1 MVQTFS
7 ILFSLLESTFLHAF
21 LPPRLSLASEIKL
34 AFSSLLLSYH
44 SKKAPQLD
52 TYKNRIQLTRLEALQ
67 RVPTCSLSGGGL
79 SMAGEISKLGKGPG
93 Q

>member
-1 MVQTFS
+1 MIQTFS
-7 ILFSLLESTFLHAF
+7 ILFSLLESTFLHA
-21 LPPRLSLASEIKL
+21 LLQPRLSLASEIKL
-34 AFSSLLLSYH
+34 LAFSSLLSYH

-52 TYKNRIQLTRLEALQ
+52 TYKKNVQLTRLEALQ
-67 RVPTCSLSGGGL
+67 RVWTCSLSGGGL